1 MALFA
6 LFIGAVFMVFGLLG
20 FAIPTRGMA
29 FLHSRRVALFPMAV
43 IGRALIGLLLILAAP
58 HCRVP
63 VVILVMGIA
72 SVAAAVVLL
81 AIGRVRFAAFIEGWF
96 KRPPGLLRLL
106 AVAAVALGWLL
117 VWASGWPS

>member
-6 LFIGAVFMVFGLLG
+6 SLIGAVFLVFGLLG
-20 FAIPTRGMA
+20 VAIPTHGMA

-43 IGRALIGLLLILAAP
+43 IGRALLGLLLILTAP

-63 VVILVMGIA
+63 VVILVIGIA
-72 SVAAAVVLL
+72 SLAAAVVLL
-81 AIGRVRFAAFIEGWF
+81 AVGRVRFAAFIEGWL
-96 KRPPGLLRLL
+96 KRPPGLVRLL
-106 AVAAVALGWLL
+106 AVVAVALGWLL